1 MLDATQP
8 WLPLLD
14 VDDEPRVASP
24 ILKAK
29 TRRGPTQQVTRPRPQ
44 HRAARQAFLGVVSS
58 WGLTATETLQ
68 LLGEPL
74 SEEEERWERLDGILG
89 AHRSLR
95 LISPEP
101 TLYGE
106 RLRRPEPAF
115 GGVSL
120 LEIMLR
126 DGLSG
131 ITRVRAHLVALITR

>member
-1 MLDATQP
+1 M
-8 WLPLLD
+8 
-14 VDDEPRVASP
+14 
-24 ILKAK
+24 
-29 TRRGPTQQVTRPRPQ
+29 
-44 HRAARQAFLGVVSS
+44 
-58 WGLTATETLQ
+58 
-68 LLGEPL
+68 